1 VPAFYIEL
9 ALAAKATRTRV
20 SQILASRIIDCEVT
34 PIHGRVE
41 KASEEPDRKSFAAQE
56 SHTLSIKI
64 ALG

>member
-9 ALAAKATRTRV
+9 AAKATSTRV
-20 SQILASRIIDCEVT
+20 SQMLASRIVDCEVT

-41 KASEEPDRKSFAAQE
+41 KASEESDRKSFAAQE
-56 SHTLSIKI
+56 SHTFSIKI